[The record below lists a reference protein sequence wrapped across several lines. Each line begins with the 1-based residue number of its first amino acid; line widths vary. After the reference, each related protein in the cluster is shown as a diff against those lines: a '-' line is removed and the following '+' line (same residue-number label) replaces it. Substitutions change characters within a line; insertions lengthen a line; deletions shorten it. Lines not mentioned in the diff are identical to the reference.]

1 MGTTIRSVAQE
12 CGIAVGTVY
21 NYFPDKD
28 ALINAAMMGDWLLVL
43 ATIKLECSQ
52 STSISEGI
60 RKIQKNLQ
68 DFYTGRPWMAEYTN
82 SEDRPSGDYDMFK
95 RRTMLHNV
103 LDSIVADLLVKHG
116 MEKDVHLAVMYTE
129 MILTSIS
136 NPSISFGMINDVIDR
151 LYDK

>member
-1 MGTTIRSVAQE
+1 
-12 CGIAVGTVY
+12 
-21 NYFPDKD
+21 
-28 ALINAAMMGDWLLVL
+28 
-43 ATIKLECSQ
+43 
-52 STSISEGI
+52 
-60 RKIQKNLQ
+60 
-68 DFYTGRPWMAEYTN
+68 MAEYTN

-116 MEKDVHLAVMYTE
+116 MEKDIHLAVLYTE